1 VTIGWAP
8 EWAPQST
15 RVFTPGFGGSNL
27 TVVRKQFKAIRFV
40 CYAADLGRHS
50 FEIGQIEEQLVLS
63 RGLLRC
69 EPFGDLTRILV
80 NGLKV
85 EVNEC
90 NVIDGHSLGEAPY
103 EHRARF
109 DPASSVRLIRVSG
122 WGIAPSLPQR
132 DVTVKGEWLL
142 TLRAPKALHARRL
155 AQPPKTRWTDHTSR
169 RGLSQSRARVLP
181 GE

>member
-1 VTIGWAP
+1 VGTSIDASIHAWVWWFEPDGCAQAIQSDTVRVLRGGPWA
-8 EWAPQST
+8 T
-15 RVFTPGFGGSNL
+15 F
-27 TVVRKQFKAIRFV
+27 
-40 CYAADLGRHS
+40 
-50 FEIGQIEEQLVLS
+50 LVLS

-69 EPFGDLTRILV
+69 EPFGDLTRIQV
-80 NGLKV
+80 NGLKI